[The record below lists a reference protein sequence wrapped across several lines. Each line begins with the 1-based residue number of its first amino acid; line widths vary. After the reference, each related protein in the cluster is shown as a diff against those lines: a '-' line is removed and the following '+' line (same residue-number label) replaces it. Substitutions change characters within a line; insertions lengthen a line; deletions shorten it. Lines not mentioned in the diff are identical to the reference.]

1 MAGLN
6 INSRQNSIHSSN
18 KKYNVSL
25 LLVIYLVFPLSAVLL
40 ALFFIYSEI
49 YETIPLQLS
58 EMFFNFSR
66 KNSAR
71 GTFYCRRS
79 KSIPKRERCSGT
91 KLKHLISGRII
102 FFSSFVLLIG

>member
-18 KKYNVSL
+18 KKYNLSL
-25 LLVIYLVFPLSAVLL
+25 LFVIYLVFPLSAVLL

-58 EMFFNFSR
+58 EMFFFIVRSTDWL
-66 KNSAR
+66 KLICAR
-71 GTFYCRRS
+71 SLCMKIYDIAFQ
-79 KSIPKRERCSGT
+79 
-91 KLKHLISGRII
+91 
-102 FFSSFVLLIG
+102 

>member
-6 INSRQNSIHSSN
+6 INSRQNSIHSSS

-66 KNSAR
+66 KISAR
-71 GTFYCRRS
+71 KTF
-79 KSIPKRERCSGT
+79 
-91 KLKHLISGRII
+91 
-102 FFSSFVLLIG
+102 

>member
-6 INSRQNSIHSSN
+6 INSRQNSMRTSN

-49 YETIPLQLS
+49 HETIPLQLS

-71 GTFYCRRS
+71 EAF
-79 KSIPKRERCSGT
+79 
-91 KLKHLISGRII
+91 
-102 FFSSFVLLIG
+102 

>member
-6 INSRQNSIHSSN
+6 INSRKNSIHSSN

-49 YETIPLQLS
+49 YETIHSNCPKCFSVFHKKTLREERFNVNEATRFQS
-58 EMFFNFSR
+58 ENAVLAR
-66 KNSAR
+66 NSN
-71 GTFYCRRS
+71 T
-79 KSIPKRERCSGT
+79 
-91 KLKHLISGRII
+91 
-102 FFSSFVLLIG
+102 

>member
-6 INSRQNSIHSSN
+6 INSRKNSIHSSS

-66 KNSAR
+66 KISAR
-71 GTFYCRRS
+71 KTF
-79 KSIPKRERCSGT
+79 
-91 KLKHLISGRII
+91 
-102 FFSSFVLLIG
+102 

>member
-1 MAGLN
+1 MASLN
-6 INSRQNSIHSSN
+6 INSRKNSIHSSN

-49 YETIPLQLS
+49 YETIHSNCPRC
-58 EMFFNFSR
+58 FSIFHK

-71 GTFYCRRS
+71 ETF
-79 KSIPKRERCSGT
+79 
-91 KLKHLISGRII
+91 
-102 FFSSFVLLIG
+102 